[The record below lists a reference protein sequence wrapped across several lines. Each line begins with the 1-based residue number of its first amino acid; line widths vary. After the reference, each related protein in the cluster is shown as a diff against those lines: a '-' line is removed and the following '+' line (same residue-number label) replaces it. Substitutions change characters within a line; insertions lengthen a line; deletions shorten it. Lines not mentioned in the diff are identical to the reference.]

1 MNPKIKP
8 IASGQFRRVAEGLYV
23 YEQTGHYFCRFR
35 HKGSRVFERLGT
47 DLNPCSSLPEA
58 KRLLRHMRDSLE
70 KVNTDARKMTLH
82 EVIESHRTVMKG
94 AKGTKAYKLDYLKKF
109 QNSFK
114 PSDKVADVTAHDVRV
129 FLKKF
134 EELSP
139 ATKNH
144 IITVVR
150 EVFVTAVE
158 KRCISEDQSPMHSIK
173 FFKVGDEVKRLTPT
187 EEQFKAIVESIRSQK
202 LSDTAEPSA
211 NLVEFIGQAGLGQA
225 ECDGL
230 LWKDINFDANNIT
243 LIRRKTKKQ
252 FSIPIYPMLRPLLER
267 MSAERSSKN
276 PDEKVFMVRYP
287 KKALEAACKRLEYP
301 HFTAR
306 SLRRMFIIKARHRGV
321 PVQHIAKWQGHRDV
335 KMVLKVYD
343 EATDEESM
351 KLAALMKDPEP
362 TVNPKAEKT
371 SSVPRAATA
380 KSKAPPPLKK
390 RSKRV

>member
-276 PDEKVFMVRYP
+276 PDEKVFMVLGRR
-287 KKALEAACKRLEYP
+287 EAA
-301 HFTAR
+301 
-306 SLRRMFIIKARHRGV
+306 SLLDAMAALPRKWVKPEVDPPRIYALPRGV
-321 PVQHIAKWQGHRDV
+321 
-335 KMVLKVYD
+335 
-343 EATDEESM
+343 
-351 KLAALMKDPEP
+351 LMGGF
-362 TVNPKAEKT
+362 
-371 SSVPRAATA
+371 
-380 KSKAPPPLKK
+380 L
-390 RSKRV
+390 